1 MVSLD
6 ATFLI
11 DLLDGTAEAVQK
23 AEELDSSDEP
33 LEVTPPSAAEVLT
46 GAYFAGGEYLSR
58 TRDLLRGLTMLEFDG
73 GACEEAGRIGADLMK
88 RGQTVGWMDLLIAAV
103 SKRHGRRLLT
113 RDPDFS
119 RIPGLVIESY

>member
-11 DLLDGTAEAVQK
+11 DLLDGTAEAVEK

-58 TRDLLRGLTMLEFDG
+58 TRELLRGLDLLDFDG
-73 GACEEAGRIGADLMK
+73 DACEEAGRIGADLMK
-88 RGQTVGWMDLLIAAV
+88 RGQTIGWMDLLIAAV
-103 SKRHGRRLLT
+103 SKRHGRHLLT
-113 RDPDFS
+113 RDLDFS